1 MGFSLNLFILFNYE
15 TQEIF
20 NHETEAWLD
29 INYLVDVA
37 SDDTKWQCF
46 TSDDIYRDG
55 DIRKFSIVE
64 MNVGDPKRK
73 RNMGIS
79 PGLFMIYNNKVSTV
93 FNLETGAWLDAA
105 YIANEASD
113 EVKLQ
118 CLMTN
123 CPLDDPVL
131 GDLFLDD
138 SGMPSFMHK
147 KNKDVTV
154 RMFSLV
160 ESIFE
165 VK

>member
-29 INYLVDVA
+29 TKYLVDVA

-64 MNVGDPKRK
+64 MNVGDPNRK

-79 PGLFMIYNNKVSTV
+79 PGLFMLYGDKASIV
-93 FNLETGAWLDAA
+93 FNPETRTWIDAT
-105 YIANEASD
+105 YLVNEASD
-113 EVKLQ
+113 EIKLQ

-123 CPLDDPVL
+123 KSLDDPIFGGL
-131 GDLFLDD
+131 FQNANGDA
-138 SGMPSFMHK
+138 SFIHK
-147 KNKDVTV
+147 TSKDITT

-160 ESIFE
+160 EE
-165 VK
+165 LG